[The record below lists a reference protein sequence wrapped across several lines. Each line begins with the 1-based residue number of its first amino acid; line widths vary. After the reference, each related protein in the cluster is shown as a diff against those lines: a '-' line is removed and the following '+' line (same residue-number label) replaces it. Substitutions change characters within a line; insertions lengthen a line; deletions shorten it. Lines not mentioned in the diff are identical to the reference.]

1 MTEYIILMPL
11 LILVFGLTPIVARD
25 SYLNKNQK
33 YIMLW
38 IIGLIGVLIAQLP
51 ALIGN
56 AQLDPVWTATIVAAS
71 MAVLSPIMAALGEA
85 DEKREGEHAK
95 EDLDEYQG

>member
-1 MTEYIILMPL
+1 MNEFLTSNKASMRLARTILQG
-11 LILVFGLTPIVARD
+11 V
-25 SYLNKNQK
+25 
-33 YIMLW
+33 
-38 IIGLIGVLIAQLP
+38 IGVLIAQLP

>member
-1 MTEYIILMPL
+1 MINEFLTSNKASMRLARTILQG
-11 LILVFGLTPIVARD
+11 I
-25 SYLNKNQK
+25 
-33 YIMLW
+33 
-38 IIGLIGVLIAQLP
+38 IGVLIAQLP

-95 EDLDEYQG
+95 EDIDEYQG